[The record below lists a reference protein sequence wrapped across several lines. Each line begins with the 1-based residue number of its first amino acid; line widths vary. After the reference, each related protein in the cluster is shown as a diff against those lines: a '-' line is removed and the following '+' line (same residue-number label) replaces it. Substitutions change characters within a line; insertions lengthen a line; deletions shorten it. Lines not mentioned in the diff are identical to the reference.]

1 MFKGEFIIYLVHV
14 NDHNTVIEDEACE
27 VRVFGAFSC
36 SIQAVVGKFVLFF
49 CFCDFGALIGASILV
64 F

>member
-1 MFKGEFIIYLVHV
+1 MFKDKFNIYLIQV

-49 CFCDFGALIGASILV
+49 LFCDFGALIGS
-64 F
+64 

>member
-1 MFKGEFIIYLVHV
+1 M

-49 CFCDFGALIGASILV
+49 LFCDFGALIGS
-64 F
+64 